1 MLQLCATVLNQ
12 ADERSVSSIG
22 FLTSIIGTVLAWP
35 LARQGGEG
43 GFECVIP
50 SNIRAKIRFL
60 LGATLF
66 GVVGCN
72 PESG

>member
-12 ADERSVSSIG
+12 ADERSVSSID
-22 FLTSIIGTVLAWP
+22 FLTSIIGMVLAWP
-35 LARQGGEG
+35 LARQGGKAGLEW
-43 GFECVIP
+43 VIP
-50 SNIRAKIRFL
+50 SDIRANIGFV

-66 GVVGCN
+66 STVRCN